1 MSEKRVETGR
11 IGVFEFKVR
20 FTVAALLIIL
30 GSLAIAT
37 VAYLP
42 AYRELLIFSST
53 IVGGGAV
60 IYAAYFAALTLRIN
74 LKRDMLKSALSIINI
89 VNGHELTKVRTLI
102 EEKLK
107 NGNIAQTEIYKV
119 VTDDKETHDAVR
131 IVLNHLEN
139 VSISVQMGDSDEEM
153 VYRGLCWIVPN
164 VFNSLRPYITERRR
178 RVDASLLFI
187 ELERLAKCWESGKYL
202 STGKPLLVLV

>member
-37 VAYLP
+37 FAYLP

-60 IYAAYFAALTLRIN
+60 IQAGLRKSTQPLSSTLN
-74 LKRDMLKSALSIINI
+74 
-89 VNGHELTKVRTLI
+89 
-102 EEKLK
+102 
-107 NGNIAQTEIYKV
+107 V
-119 VTDDKETHDAVR
+119 VSFHW
-131 IVLNHLEN
+131 L
-139 VSISVQMGDSDEEM
+139 
-153 VYRGLCWIVPN
+153 
-164 VFNSLRPYITERRR
+164 
-178 RVDASLLFI
+178 
-187 ELERLAKCWESGKYL
+187 
-202 STGKPLLVLV
+202 